1 MAINTGDMF
10 ADAILNRAA
19 DLGRS
24 AVNTAHAW
32 SSGLAALA
40 GMLPKTFTKGF
51 TQAGRET
58 QQGLANAENY
68 LFSTKPIDYP
78 ATEAAL
84 DVASVIPMGRAL
96 TEAALG
102 AKALARLNN
111 VEKVAGHNLSK
122 ISKIYDQA
130 KKSRVRYIKENA
142 NRNYKGVFTS
152 AQKTYDDTLKA
163 QAKILNP
170 IEKSAH
176 QAMAINTTYP
186 IAATVAESID
196 SRPNVDTSRLENI
209 ANARIAQMAAPQESA
224 LSPEIQALMAMA
236 RQGQGSNSAPENAPQ
251 NAPMEAAT
259 MVESLQNSPADY
271 DDIQRRALA
280 SGLETQQAYRDYLG
294 GILDNAQTREALLKQ
309 AIKDRYNRFQQ
320 ISQEREDSPL
330 AWLGHI
336 AFLPYALRHNVT
348 PSEAWNRSVVAQMS
362 TDPEASRAQ
371 ATIEA
376 LAPSMPTET
385 QARAQQAATAAQLS
399 EAASRAINAQANI
412 AASMAGMGSYGRPA
426 KTVDKIRMQI
436 RAIEAALPNMTD
448 PTQKAQFTARLTDL
462 RNYLRKM

>member
-10 ADAILNRAA
+10 VDAMLNRAE
-19 DLGRS
+19 DISRG

-58 QQGLANAENY
+58 HQGLSDAEKY
-68 LFSTKPIDYP
+68 LFSTKPVDYP
-78 ATEAAL
+78 TTEAAL
-84 DVASVIPMGRAL
+84 DVASVVPIGRAL
-96 TEAALG
+96 GGLALG
-102 AKALARLNN
+102 AKELN
-111 VEKVAGHNLSK
+111 ALSK
-122 ISKIYDQA
+122 AEQFAGKNVAKLSKLDDA
-130 KKSRVRYIKENA
+130 ARRSKSVWENP
-142 NRNYKGVFTS
+142 NRYKG
-152 AQKTYDDTLKA
+152 ALKTAENVYNKAVQA

-170 IEKSAH
+170 IEKSAK
-176 QAMAINTTYP
+176 QAMAINATYP
-186 IAATVAESID
+186 VAATVAESID
-196 SRPNVDTSRLENI
+196 SRPAVDTSRLENI
-209 ANARIAQMAAPQESA
+209 ANARIAQLSAPQESA

-236 RQGQGSNSAPENAPQ
+236 RQRQGGNPAPENAQQ
-251 NAPMEAAT
+251 NAPIEVGTTA
-259 MVESLQNSPADY
+259 NIDY
-271 DDIQRRALA
+271 DDVQRRALS
-280 SGLETQQAYRDYLG
+280 SGLETQQAYRDYLND
-294 GILDNAQTREALLKQ
+294 LLSNAQTREELLKQ

-376 LAPSMPTET
+376 LAPSMPTGT
-385 QARAQQAATAAQLS
+385 QARAQQAATATQLS

-412 AASMAGMGSYGRPA
+412 AASMAGMGGYGRPA
-426 KTVDKIRMQI
+426 KTADKIRMQI
-436 RAIEAALPNMTD
+436 RAIEAALPNVTD
-448 PTQKAQFTARLTDL
+448 QAQKDQLTTRLADL
-462 RNYLRKM
+462 RNYLRQMR

>member
-1 MAINTGDMF
+1 MAINTGDRF
-10 ADAILNRAA
+10 VDAMLERAA
-19 DLGRS
+19 DLSRG

-58 QQGLANAENY
+58 QQGLADAEKY
-68 LFSTKPIDYP
+68 LFSTKPVDYP
-78 ATEAAL
+78 TTEAAL
-84 DVASVIPMGRAL
+84 DVASVVPVGRAL
-96 TEAALG
+96 GGLALG
-102 AKALARLNN
+102 AKELSA
-111 VEKVAGHNLSK
+111 LSK
-122 ISKIYDQA
+122 AEQFAGKNVAKLSKLDDA
-130 KKSRVRYIKENA
+130 TRRSKSIWENPNRYKGALKTAENA
-142 NRNYKGVFTS
+142 YNK
-152 AQKTYDDTLKA
+152 AIQA

-170 IEKSAH
+170 IEKAAR
-176 QAMAINTTYP
+176 QAMAINATYP

-196 SRPNVDTSRLENI
+196 ARPDVDTSRLENI
-209 ANARIAQMAAPQESA
+209 ANARIAQLSTPQESA
-224 LSPEIQALMAMA
+224 LSPEIQALIAMA
-236 RQGQGSNSAPENAPQ
+236 GQRQGENSAPEKAPQ
-251 NAPMEAAT
+251 NAPIEVGTTA
-259 MVESLQNSPADY
+259 NIDY
-271 DDIQRRALA
+271 DDIQRRALS
-280 SGLETQQAYRDYLG
+280 SGLETQQAYRDYLSN
-294 GILDNAQTREALLKQ
+294 ILGNAQTREALLKQ

-376 LAPSMPTET
+376 LAPSIPTET

-412 AASMAGMGSYGRPA
+412 AASMAGMGGYGRPA
-426 KTVDKIRMQI
+426 KTIDKIRMQI
-436 RAIEAALPNMTD
+436 RAIEAALPNVTD
-448 PTQKAQFTARLTDL
+448 QAQKDQLTTRLADL
-462 RNYLRKM
+462 RNYLKQMR